1 MPSAATI
8 NLPIPKDEYEFE
20 QMTADVLTLKYNTPF
35 RPFGRRGQKQYGI
48 DILSTENPNIVA
60 QCKNYTLTHQ
70 DIDKIVTNFEFEFS
84 QNIKEFVIAT
94 SMRCDTNLQIYIQN
108 INIQKKYPFMISLI
122 FWEEIEIFIVQD
134 KNLYIKYYGN
144 FENGITTITDLKNHF
159 NENLIKY
166 HIINFLRCDVFVDGI
181 SVNLPTEVE
190 TFSSEIKNLLY
201 KNLTLQKEPIYKAIM
216 NFCNEIDAFSKYLST
231 KLFSTSSSQFYRYF
245 PNYKIDEEKHRIEM
259 KQIIKQSL
267 KTLDDLYGSINQGMT
282 MFP

>member
-94 SMRCDTNLQIYIQN
+94 SMRCDTNLQIY
-108 INIQKKYPFMISLI
+108 
-122 FWEEIEIFIVQD
+122 
-134 KNLYIKYYGN
+134 
-144 FENGITTITDLKNHF
+144 
-159 NENLIKY
+159 
-166 HIINFLRCDVFVDGI
+166 
-181 SVNLPTEVE
+181 E